1 MKSKSLP
8 VIQYNK
14 FTAGID
20 KQDQMLAYYS
30 CERKTIR
37 GPTKIFVH
45 ILQLMISNSH
55 FLYNKYST
63 KNMSLHDFRLSV
75 IRYLLTFVLLRVIQ
89 LNQNMCSNRRKKRK
103 VERYCE
109 SSAKVAI
116 PRKNAKIPF
125 ISAKFLT
132 DLPILDKLWE
142 GDPQIKCKYCLQQ

>member
-1 MKSKSLP
+1 MKSKPLP

-20 KQDQMLAYYS
+20 KQDQMLAYYP

-63 KNMSLHDFRLSV
+63 KNMSLYEFRLSV
-75 IRYLLTFVLLRVIQ
+75 IRLFIDLRAPARDSAKSEHVLKPQEETKGGKILRKQ
-89 LNQNMCSNRRKKRK
+89 CKSCYSQEKRK
-103 VERYCE
+103 DTIYIC
-109 SSAKVAI
+109 KVSDGSPDI
-116 PRKNAKIPF
+116 
-125 ISAKFLT
+125 
-132 DLPILDKLWE
+132 
-142 GDPQIKCKYCLQQ
+142 G